1 MPLLL
6 NLEDIEQA
14 VRMEEIVEAM
24 DQVYADHG
32 RGQAVDRP
40 RSHAYTTIPGTDY
53 LYQFKS
59 MDGGAPRFN
68 TYAIRMSSDVIHE
81 HEEFGRLRQDK
92 IPVSNG
98 KYMGLVL
105 LFEISTGRLLAIIQD
120 SALSRMR
127 VGATSAIA
135 AKYLSRA
142 NAARIGLIGTG
153 WQAETQLTAL
163 ACVRQLEDV
172 TVYSPNT
179 TNRSKFAAR
188 MSERLGIPVT
198 AADNPKSCVDDK
210 DIIVAS
216 TSSLEPVFDG
226 QWLQPGQHIN
236 SLIAWELD
244 DKTLERADII
254 CARALQPSHYYAIGE
269 RRTKEFERNRKFP
282 PEWQKKLIGLGDVV
296 LGKGGR
302 GNSKQITLFG
312 GTGTGGSSGMGIQFA
327 AAGAIAYKRAKEL
340 GVGRELPDDWFL
352 EAMHS

>member
-1 MPLLL
+1 MALLL
-6 NLEDIEQA
+6 TLEDVEQA
-14 VRMEEIVEAM
+14 VKIEEIVEAM

-32 RGQAVDRP
+32 RQEAVDRP

-81 HEEFGRLRQDK
+81 YEEFGRLRQDK
-92 IPVSNG
+92 IPVDNG

-105 LFEISTGRLLAIIQD
+105 LFEISSGRLLAIIQD

-135 AKYLSRA
+135 AKYLSRP
-142 NAARIGLIGTG
+142 NAARVGLIGTG

-163 ACVRQLEDV
+163 ACIRQLESV
-172 TVYSPNT
+172 TVYSPNP
-179 TNRSKFAAR
+179 TNRSKFADR
-188 MSERLGIPVT
+188 MSERLGISVI
-198 AADNPKSCVDDK
+198 AVDNPKPCVDDK
-210 DIIVAS
+210 DIVVAS
-216 TSSLEPVFDG
+216 TNSLEPVFDG
-226 QWLQPGQHIN
+226 NWLQPGQHVN

-244 DKTLERADII
+244 DVTLERSDVI
-254 CARALQPSHYYAIGE
+254 CARALQPSNYYAIGE

-282 PEWQKKLIGLGDVV
+282 PEWQQKLISLGDVV
-296 LGKGGR
+296 LGCGGR
-302 GNSKQITLFG
+302 ISEDQITLFG

-327 AAGAIAYKRAKEL
+327 AAGAVAYKRAKEL
-340 GVGRELPDDWFL
+340 GVGRDLPDDWFL
-352 EAMHS
+352 ESMHP